1 MGLQFIYGRAGSGK
15 SEYCFKNIKKD
26 LQTKEKI
33 YIITPEQF
41 SFTQEKKL
49 LEYIKKEA
57 IVQAEVI
64 TFNRMAYRV
73 IKKTGGLTKVN
84 LSKSGKAMLIATIL
98 EKQKNNLTFLKKSD
112 DNIQMIEQE
121 IKELKK
127 HMITEQHLKNVI
139 NKTQDNYLKA
149 KLEDIYVLYENYQTA
164 IENNYIDEEDIL
176 TTLVNA
182 IDKTDL
188 FKDSS
193 IYIDEFS
200 GFTKQEYE
208 VIRKLLHIAKEV
220 HITICTDK
228 LEQSQDENDIFSEN
242 KQTIAKLEKIA
253 KQENIKINSPVYLS
267 QLKRFKNPELT
278 ILEHNLSKAKNEKYE
293 EKTKHISLFLAKNPF
308 SELEQV
314 AIKINNLVKNQGY
327 NYKDISVITKQI
339 EKEAPIIQ
347 AVFTRFSIPFF
358 MDQKKVLSQNAL
370 IKYLLA
376 ILEIFSKNWSYEAM
390 FDYIKSGF
398 CNINNEDIF
407 ILENYCIEYG
417 IRGNKWYKEDW
428 KIAQD
433 DESLERLNKLRKEI
447 SEPLIQF
454 QQKASKGKNA
464 RELSKIFYEFLIQNQ
479 TDKKLIEQIQNLE
492 NNGKIE
498 LASLYQTTW
507 DIVIQLFDEIVL
519 VLQDEKISFDMYKK
533 IWKIGLQNSKLG
545 AIPATCDQVIIGDV
559 ERSRSHKVKAC
570 FLIGLNDGVF
580 PSPKKEEGFLN
591 DEDRNYLKSEDIELA
606 KSTKEQLYEEN
617 FNIYKAFM
625 VPEQEL
631 YLSYTSSDSLGKTL
645 RPSILISNIKRIF
658 PKLEQKSD
666 MIQKEDAI
674 TTKEATFYQLL
685 ENIRKWYD
693 SENINKI
700 WFEVYNFYKKDEEYN
715 KKLQK
720 FEKAIIYKNKPA
732 LISKQN
738 IQKLYGTTLKTSI
751 SKLEQYKRCGFSFY
765 LKYGLELKEKKLY
778 KIQSI
783 NTGSLMHEIIDEFF
797 EQVLQRK
804 IKLKNITKQE
814 TEQIVKSILN
824 EKLTLNRNYIFTSS
838 KKYILL
844 TKRLEKLVLK
854 AIDMIILTI
863 INSKFDIIGNEV
875 EFNKNKDYPP
885 IEIQLEDGKKVE
897 ITGKI
902 DRIDIAK
909 GGEGNYIRIIDYK
922 SSIKNIDL
930 NEVVAGLQI
939 QLLTYLDAIAKSKQN
954 VIPAGVFYFN
964 VIDPIIKLDKNKT
977 TEEIEQEIKKQF
989 KMQGLILADVNV
1001 VRMMDKELQKGASNL
1016 VPAYIDQSDTLSAS
1030 RSNAITKEQFE
1041 SLQTHI
1047 KKVIKDI
1054 AKEIYIGKME
1064 IMPYYNKKNK
1074 KTPCEYCPYKSICNF
1089 NTNDNSYYYIQNKE
1103 KEQILEEIKKEQV

>member
-1 MGLQFIYGRAGSGK
+1 
-15 SEYCFKNIKKD
+15 
-26 LQTKEKI
+26 
-33 YIITPEQF
+33 
-41 SFTQEKKL
+41 
-49 LEYIKKEA
+49 
-57 IVQAEVI
+57 
-64 TFNRMAYRV
+64 
-73 IKKTGGLTKVN
+73 
-84 LSKSGKAMLIATIL
+84 
-98 EKQKNNLTFLKKSD
+98 
-112 DNIQMIEQE
+112 
-121 IKELKK
+121 
-127 HMITEQHLKNVI
+127 
-139 NKTQDNYLKA
+139 
-149 KLEDIYVLYENYQTA
+149 
-164 IENNYIDEEDIL
+164 
-176 TTLVNA
+176 
-182 IDKTDL
+182 
-188 FKDSS
+188 
-193 IYIDEFS
+193 
-200 GFTKQEYE
+200 
-208 VIRKLLHIAKEV
+208 
-220 HITICTDK
+220 
-228 LEQSQDENDIFSEN
+228 
-242 KQTIAKLEKIA
+242 
-253 KQENIKINSPVYLS
+253 
-267 QLKRFKNPELT
+267 
-278 ILEHNLSKAKNEKYE
+278 
-293 EKTKHISLFLAKNPF
+293 
-308 SELEQV
+308 
-314 AIKINNLVKNQGY
+314 
-327 NYKDISVITKQI
+327 
-339 EKEAPIIQ
+339 
-347 AVFTRFSIPFF
+347 
-358 MDQKKVLSQNAL
+358 
-370 IKYLLA
+370 
-376 ILEIFSKNWSYEAM
+376 
-390 FDYIKSGF
+390 
-398 CNINNEDIF
+398 
-407 ILENYCIEYG
+407 
-417 IRGNKWYKEDW
+417 
-428 KIAQD
+428 
-433 DESLERLNKLRKEI
+433 
-447 SEPLIQF
+447 
-454 QQKASKGKNA
+454 
-464 RELSKIFYEFLIQNQ
+464 
-479 TDKKLIEQIQNLE
+479 
-492 NNGKIE
+492 
-498 LASLYQTTW
+498 
-507 DIVIQLFDEIVL
+507 
-519 VLQDEKISFDMYKK
+519 
-533 IWKIGLQNSKLG
+533 
-545 AIPATCDQVIIGDV
+545 
-559 ERSRSHKVKAC
+559 
-570 FLIGLNDGVF
+570 
-580 PSPKKEEGFLN
+580 
-591 DEDRNYLKSEDIELA
+591 
-606 KSTKEQLYEEN
+606 
-617 FNIYKAFM
+617 
-625 VPEQEL
+625 
-631 YLSYTSSDSLGKTL
+631 
-645 RPSILISNIKRIF
+645 
-658 PKLEQKSD
+658 
-666 MIQKEDAI
+666 MIQKEDTI

-1103 KEQILEEIKKEQV
+1103 REQILEEIKKEQV